1 MSDSFV
7 RNNSAIGAQANVK
20 ENNGT
25 INIGNSRSRL
35 SATFER
41 LEQEI
46 LNNTRKEVIDE
57 LLLYTTKLDGTKG
70 LEEKLQDGGFQ
81 KMFIQKAIIQKEM
94 YAKRAT
100 KYECYPAAQEI
111 ILSLFARIKNEFD
124 VRIYPMIIKGAD
136 VPSIMQEVHKQI
148 VSPILQ
154 MIEMNGANDQ
164 SLYFNMDH
172 IYGMIYYLT
181 GMCHLNWKDYDNN
194 PLAELI

>member
-1 MSDSFV
+1 MSDFFV
-7 RNNSAIGAQANVK
+7 QNDSAIGAQANIK
-20 ENNGT
+20 ENNGP

-46 LNNTRKEVIDE
+46 LDNTTQEVIDE
-57 LLLYTTKLDGTKG
+57 LLMYTTKLDGTKG
-70 LEEKLQDGGFQ
+70 LEEKLQDGGFK
-81 KMFIQKAIIQKEM
+81 KMSIQKATLQKEM

-124 VRIYPMIIKGAD
+124 IKIYPMITKGTD
-136 VPSIMQEVHKQI
+136 VTSIMQEVHKQI

-154 MIEMNGANDQ
+154 MIETNGANDQ

-181 GMCHLNWKDYDNN
+181 GMCHLNWKDYDN
-194 PLAELI
+194 I

>member
-70 LEEKLQDGGFQ
+70 LEEKLQDGGFP

-181 GMCHLNWKDYDNN
+181 GMCHLNWKDYDN
-194 PLAELI
+194 I

>member
-181 GMCHLNWKDYDNN
+181 GMCHLNWKDYDNV
-194 PLAELI
+194 

>member
-81 KMFIQKAIIQKEM
+81 KMFVQKAIIQKEM

-136 VPSIMQEVHKQI
+136 VSSIMQEVHKQI

-181 GMCHLNWKDYDNN
+181 GMCHLNWKDYDN
-194 PLAELI
+194 I

>member
-124 VRIYPMIIKGAD
+124 VRIYPMIIKGED

-154 MIEMNGANDQ
+154 MIEMTGANDQ

-181 GMCHLNWKDYDNN
+181 GMCHLNWKDYDN
-194 PLAELI
+194 I

>member
-7 RNNSAIGAQANVK
+7 RNDSTVGTQANVK
-20 ENNGT
+20 ENYGY
-25 INIGNSRSRL
+25 ISIGNSRSRL

-57 LLLYTTKLDGTKG
+57 LLMYTTKLDGTKG

-100 KYECYPAAQEI
+100 KYECYPAAQKI

-124 VRIYPMIIKGAD
+124 IKIYPMISKGAD
-136 VPSIMQEVHKQI
+136 VSSIMQEVHKQI

-154 MIEMNGANDQ
+154 MIETNGANDQ

-181 GMCHLNWKDYDNN
+181 GMCHLNWKDYDN
-194 PLAELI
+194 I

>member
-57 LLLYTTKLDGTKG
+57 LLMYTTKLDGTKG

-124 VRIYPMIIKGAD
+124 VRIYPMIIAGAD

-181 GMCHLNWKDYDNN
+181 GMCHLNWKDYDN
-194 PLAELI
+194 I

>member
-35 SATFER
+35 SATFKR

-124 VRIYPMIIKGAD
+124 VRIYPMIITGVD
-136 VPSIMQEVHKQI
+136 VPIIMQEVHKQI

-154 MIEMNGANDQ
+154 MIETNGENDQ

-181 GMCHLNWKDYDNN
+181 GMCHLNWKDYDN
-194 PLAELI
+194 I

>member
-124 VRIYPMIIKGAD
+124 VRIYPMIITGVD
-136 VPSIMQEVHKQI
+136 VPIIMQEVHKQI

-154 MIEMNGANDQ
+154 MIETNGENDQ

-181 GMCHLNWKDYDNN
+181 GMCHLNWKDYDN
-194 PLAELI
+194 I

>member
-124 VRIYPMIIKGAD
+124 VRIYPMIITGVD
-136 VPSIMQEVHKQI
+136 VPLIMQEVHKQI

-154 MIEMNGANDQ
+154 MIETNGANDQ

-181 GMCHLNWKDYDNN
+181 GMCHLNWKDYDN
-194 PLAELI
+194 I

>member
-7 RNNSAIGAQANVK
+7 QNDSTVGTQANVK
-20 ENNGT
+20 ENYGY
-25 INIGNSRSRL
+25 ISIGNSRSRL

-57 LLLYTTKLDGTKG
+57 LLMYTTKLDGTKG

-124 VRIYPMIIKGAD
+124 VRIYPMIITGVD
-136 VPSIMQEVHKQI
+136 VPLIMQEVHKQI

-154 MIEMNGANDQ
+154 MIETNGANDQ

-181 GMCHLNWKDYDNN
+181 GMCHLNWKDYDN
-194 PLAELI
+194 I

>member
-57 LLLYTTKLDGTKG
+57 LLLYTTKLDGNKG

-181 GMCHLNWKDYDNN
+181 GMCHLNWKDYDN
-194 PLAELI
+194 I

>member
-7 RNNSAIGAQANVK
+7 RNNSAIGTQANVM

-46 LNNTRKEVIDE
+46 LNNTTQEVIDE
-57 LLLYTTKLDGTKG
+57 LLMYTTKLDGTKG

-81 KMFIQKAIIQKEM
+81 KIFIQKAIIQKEM

-124 VRIYPMIIKGAD
+124 VRIYPMIITGVD
-136 VPSIMQEVHKQI
+136 VPLIMQEVHKQI

-154 MIEMNGANDQ
+154 MIETNGANDQ

-181 GMCHLNWKDYDNN
+181 GMCHLNWKDYDN
-194 PLAELI
+194 I

>member
-1 MSDSFV
+1 MSDSLV
-7 RNNSAIGAQANVK
+7 RNNSAIGAQANVM

-57 LLLYTTKLDGTKG
+57 LLMYTTKLDGTKG

-124 VRIYPMIIKGAD
+124 VRIYPMIITGVD
-136 VPSIMQEVHKQI
+136 VPLIMQEVHKQI

-154 MIEMNGANDQ
+154 MIETNGANDQ
-164 SLYFNMDH
+164 SLYLNMDH

-181 GMCHLNWKDYDNN
+181 GMCHLNWKDYDN
-194 PLAELI
+194 I

>member
-7 RNNSAIGAQANVK
+7 RNNSAIGTQANVM

-57 LLLYTTKLDGTKG
+57 LLMYTTKLDGTKG
-70 LEEKLQDGGFQ
+70 LEEKLQDGGLS
-81 KMFIQKAIIQKEM
+81 KIFIQKAIIQKEM

-124 VRIYPMIIKGAD
+124 VRIYPMIITGVD
-136 VPSIMQEVHKQI
+136 VPLIMQEVHKQI

-154 MIEMNGANDQ
+154 MIETNGANDQ

-181 GMCHLNWKDYDNN
+181 GMCHLNWKDYDN
-194 PLAELI
+194 I

>member
-7 RNNSAIGAQANVK
+7 QNDSTVGTQANVK
-20 ENNGT
+20 ENYGY
-25 INIGNSRSRL
+25 ISIGNSRSRL
-35 SATFER
+35 YATFER

-46 LNNTRKEVIDE
+46 LNNTTQEVIDE
-57 LLLYTTKLDGTKG
+57 LLMYTTKLNGTKG

-124 VRIYPMIIKGAD
+124 VRIYPMIITGVD
-136 VPSIMQEVHKQI
+136 VPLIMQEVHKQI

-154 MIEMNGANDQ
+154 MIETNGANDQ

-181 GMCHLNWKDYDNN
+181 GMCHLNWKDYDN
-194 PLAELI
+194 I

>member
-7 RNNSAIGAQANVK
+7 RNDSTVGTQANVK
-20 ENNGT
+20 ENYGY
-25 INIGNSRSRL
+25 ISIGNSRSRL

-46 LNNTRKEVIDE
+46 LNNTTQEVIDE
-57 LLLYTTKLDGTKG
+57 LLMYTTKLDGTKG
-70 LEEKLQDGGFQ
+70 LEKKLQDGGFQ

-100 KYECYPAAQEI
+100 KYECYPAAQKI

-124 VRIYPMIIKGAD
+124 IKIYPMISKGAD
-136 VPSIMQEVHKQI
+136 VSSIMQEVHKQI

-154 MIEMNGANDQ
+154 MIETNGANDQ

-181 GMCHLNWKDYDNN
+181 GMCHLNWKDYDN
-194 PLAELI
+194 I

>member
-57 LLLYTTKLDGTKG
+57 LLMYTTKLDGTKG
-70 LEEKLQDGGFQ
+70 LKEKLQDGGFQ

-124 VRIYPMIIKGAD
+124 VRIYPMIITGAD

-181 GMCHLNWKDYDNN
+181 GMCHLNWKDYDN
-194 PLAELI
+194 I

>member
-7 RNNSAIGAQANVK
+7 RNDSTVGTQANVK
-20 ENNGT
+20 ENYGY
-25 INIGNSRSRL
+25 ISIGNSRSRL

-46 LNNTRKEVIDE
+46 LNNTTQEVIDE
-57 LLLYTTKLDGTKG
+57 LLMYTTKLDGTKG

-124 VRIYPMIIKGAD
+124 VRIYPMIITGVDA
-136 VPSIMQEVHKQI
+136 PLIMQEVHKQI

-154 MIEMNGANDQ
+154 MIETNGANDQ

-181 GMCHLNWKDYDNN
+181 GMCHLNWKDYDN
-194 PLAELI
+194 I

>member
-7 RNNSAIGAQANVK
+7 QNDSTVGPQANVK
-20 ENNGT
+20 ENYGY
-25 INIGNSRSRL
+25 ISIGNSRSRL

-46 LNNTRKEVIDE
+46 LNNTTLEVIDE
-57 LLLYTTKLDGTKG
+57 LLMYTTKLDGTKG

-124 VRIYPMIIKGAD
+124 VRIYPMIITGVD
-136 VPSIMQEVHKQI
+136 VPLIMQEVHKQI

-154 MIEMNGANDQ
+154 MIETNGANDQ

-181 GMCHLNWKDYDNN
+181 GMCHLNWKDYDN
-194 PLAELI
+194 I

>member
-154 MIEMNGANDQ
+154 MIETNGENDQ

-181 GMCHLNWKDYDNN
+181 GMCHLNGKDYDN
-194 PLAELI
+194 I

>member
-46 LNNTRKEVIDE
+46 MNNTRKEVIDE

-154 MIEMNGANDQ
+154 MIETNGENDQ

-181 GMCHLNWKDYDNN
+181 GMCHLNWKDYDN
-194 PLAELI
+194 I

>member
-1 MSDSFV
+1 MSESFV

-154 MIEMNGANDQ
+154 MIETNGENDQ

-181 GMCHLNWKDYDNN
+181 GMCHLNWKDYDN
-194 PLAELI
+194 I

>member
-94 YAKRAT
+94 YAKRAI

-181 GMCHLNWKDYDNN
+181 GMCHLNWKDYDN
-194 PLAELI
+194 I

>member
-70 LEEKLQDGGFQ
+70 LEEKLQDGGFH

-181 GMCHLNWKDYDNN
+181 GMCHLNWKDYDN
-194 PLAELI
+194 I

>member
-1 MSDSFV
+1 MNDPFV
-7 RNNSAIGAQANVK
+7 RNNSTIGAQANIK

-25 INIGNSRSRL
+25 INIGNNRSRL

-41 LEQEI
+41 LEKEI
-46 LNNTRKEVIDE
+46 LNNTTQEIIDE
-57 LLLYTTKLDGTKG
+57 LLMYTTKLDGTKG
-70 LEEKLQDGGFQ
+70 LEEKLKDGGFK
-81 KMFIQKAIIQKEM
+81 KMFIQKATLQKEM

-124 VRIYPMIIKGAD
+124 IKIYPIISKGAD
-136 VPSIMQEVHKQI
+136 VSYIMQEVHKQI
-148 VSPILQ
+148 VYPILQ
-154 MIEMNGANDQ
+154 MIETNGAKDQ

-181 GMCHLNWKDYDNN
+181 GMCHLNWKDYDNV
-194 PLAELI
+194 

>member
-154 MIEMNGANDQ
+154 MIETNGENDQ

-181 GMCHLNWKDYDNN
+181 GMCHLNWKDYDNI
-194 PLAELI
+194 LKFRK

>member
-7 RNNSAIGAQANVK
+7 RNDSTVGTQANVK
-20 ENNGT
+20 ENYGY
-25 INIGNSRSRL
+25 ISIGNSRSRL
-35 SATFER
+35 YATFER

-46 LNNTRKEVIDE
+46 LNNTTQEVIDE
-57 LLLYTTKLDGTKG
+57 LLMYTTKLDGTKG

-124 VRIYPMIIKGAD
+124 VRIYPMIITGVD
-136 VPSIMQEVHKQI
+136 VPLIMQEVHKQI

-154 MIEMNGANDQ
+154 MIETNGANDQ

-181 GMCHLNWKDYDNN
+181 GMCHLNWKDYDN
-194 PLAELI
+194 I

>member
-7 RNNSAIGAQANVK
+7 RNDSTVDVQANVK

-57 LLLYTTKLDGTKG
+57 LLMYTTKLDGTKG

-81 KMFIQKAIIQKEM
+81 KTFIQKAIIQKEM

-124 VRIYPMIIKGAD
+124 IRIYPMIIKGAD

-154 MIEMNGANDQ
+154 MIETNGANDQ

-181 GMCHLNWKDYDNN
+181 GMCHLNWKDYDN
-194 PLAELI
+194 I

>member
-7 RNNSAIGAQANVK
+7 RNNSAIGTQANVK

-154 MIEMNGANDQ
+154 MIETNGENDQ

-181 GMCHLNWKDYDNN
+181 GMCHLNWKDYDN
-194 PLAELI
+194 I

>member
-7 RNNSAIGAQANVK
+7 RNDSMVGTQANVK
-20 ENNGT
+20 ENYGY
-25 INIGNSRSRL
+25 ISIGNSRCRL

-41 LEQEI
+41 LKQEI
-46 LNNTRKEVIDE
+46 LNNTTQEVIDE
-57 LLLYTTKLDGTKG
+57 LLMYTTKLDGTKG
-70 LEEKLQDGGFQ
+70 LEEKLQDGGFP
-81 KMFIQKAIIQKEM
+81 KMFIQKAILQKEM
-94 YAKRAT
+94 YSKRAT

-124 VRIYPMIIKGAD
+124 IKIYPMISKGAD
-136 VPSIMQEVHKQI
+136 VPSIMQDVHKQI

-154 MIEMNGANDQ
+154 MIETNGANDQ

-181 GMCHLNWKDYDNN
+181 GMCHLNWKDYDN
-194 PLAELI
+194 I